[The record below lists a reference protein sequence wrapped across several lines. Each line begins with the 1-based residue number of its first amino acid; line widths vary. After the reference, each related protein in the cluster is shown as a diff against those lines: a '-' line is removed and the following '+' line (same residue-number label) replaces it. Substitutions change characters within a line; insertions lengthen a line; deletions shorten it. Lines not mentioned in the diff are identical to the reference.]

1 MAEGPPKQRF
11 VTDSEAAAVLG
22 LSVKAVVDLRQS
34 GRIAYVPGRPPVIE
48 RCDLEAFQRWQKML
62 KPWVQIEAEAVEWA
76 RHAHFMR
83 RLRSGYF
90 DNYHPR
96 PSPPTPPAP
105 VVRNFKR
112 KEWW

>member
-1 MAEGPPKQRF
+1 MVEEPSKHRF
-11 VTDSEAAAVLG
+11 ITDSEAAAALG
-22 LSVKAVVDLRQS
+22 LSVQAVVDLRIS

-48 RCDLEAFQRWQKML
+48 RCDLEAFQRWQKMP
-62 KPWVQIEAEAVEWA
+62 KPWVQIEIEAARWA
-76 RHAHFMR
+76 RDAHFMR

-96 PSPPTPPAP
+96 PTPPTPQAL